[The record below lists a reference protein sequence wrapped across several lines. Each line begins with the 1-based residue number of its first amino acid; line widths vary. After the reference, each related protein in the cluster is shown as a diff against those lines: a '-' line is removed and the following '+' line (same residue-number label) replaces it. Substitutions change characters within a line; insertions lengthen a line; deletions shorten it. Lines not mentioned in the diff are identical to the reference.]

1 MPRTQI
7 VAVVPLA
14 TVARGFTEVV
24 EVPRCARRSVV
35 VVAGYG
41 PSPGLVPPPR
51 RTITARE
58 VGAGP
63 VRIGIITDGEYGAGN
78 GVEQSGGCLGPHR
91 RARSDVSSA
100 DDHGRRARR
109 ATRCRHGQHPSELP
123 ARRRTRKGSEA
134 RTNPNDGGQ
143 PHRLHRPGPREW
155 HAYTTGCNEPAVV
168 NDTSQYRCH

>member
-78 GVEQSGGCLGPHR
+78 GVEQSGGWLRPPPR
-91 RARSDVSSA
+91 
-100 DDHGRRARR
+100 GRNEGSHAPPPR
-109 ATRCRHGQHPSELP
+109 PP
-123 ARRRTRKGSEA
+123 ARGAA
-134 RTNPNDGGQ
+134 RGPAGPPPRGPPPPPRAPLGGEGPPKPTHRAP
-143 PHRLHRPGPREW
+143 PHPVHPPGP
-155 HAYTTGCNEPAVV
+155 
-168 NDTSQYRCH
+168 